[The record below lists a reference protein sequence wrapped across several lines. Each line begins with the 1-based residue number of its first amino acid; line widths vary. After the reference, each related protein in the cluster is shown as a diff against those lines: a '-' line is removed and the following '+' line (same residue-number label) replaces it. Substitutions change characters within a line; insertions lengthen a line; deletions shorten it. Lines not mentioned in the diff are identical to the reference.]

1 MDNEYT
7 IEQFYNDLLLN
18 ILLEENQELKVKAF
32 LGKYVNKNN
41 AGWIEKDV
49 AESLGQEFVKF
60 VTEAIWY
67 IDMYSLVSYVL
78 YLDNQTKI
86 INENHILDKSVRS
99 IADSGTTIIYNTN
112 KFHLSDVI
120 NKYETL
126 VNVLQELEYWI
137 LLD

>member
-1 MDNEYT
+1 MKENGNEKKCMIFDFIDY
-7 IEQFYNDLLLN
+7 L
-18 ILLEENQELKVKAF
+18 QE
-32 LGKYVNKNN
+32 NN
-41 AGWIEKDV
+41 AGWVEKDV
-49 AESLGQEFVKF
+49 VESLGQEFVKY

-67 IDMYSLVSYVL
+67 IDMCDSLVSYVL

-86 INENHILDKSVRS
+86 INENHILDKSIHS